1 MNDKKSKQTELRQ
14 NEIIIKDQRIINF
27 YEKNK
32 NLDIERINLLYIDL
46 LENIMTASI
55 ESPTIVK
62 ELMTTLTYQ
71 NTELSKILSTVTST
85 SETYKN
91 ELSSLKTLY
100 SLSTDNLKSEMSNI
114 KSLISNLGSSISTKI
129 YETKD
134 QYMLE
139 IKEILKMKDTNSMH
153 NIGSVLEKQNSSMID
168 KITLTLNDVI
178 PKSQNKQYD
187 DIIKTFKDDMTR
199 TINKI
204 SDNEVS
210 VDKISNMIENK
221 YNALASNI
229 QTYVMNY
236 ITQSEGRINYNLDNI
251 KELSNKNNIIQEQ
264 MSGELMNYL
273 NKHKSSSSKGTQGEN
288 KLFQILNDGFP
299 SAEVVN
305 NSGVGGM
312 GDFMLKRTNKPPIL
326 LETKDYTTPVKR
338 EEVDK
343 FIRDIT
349 NNQCDGIF
357 MSQNS
362 GIVNKEPFQIDIHDN
377 HILIYIHNVD
387 YDISKINLAINTID
401 TLSDKIVNLKEE
413 QTNIPK
419 SLLKTIN
426 DDYNTFLTNREKLVN
441 SLKDY
446 YKKTLE
452 HYNEIDLPHLDDLL
466 CQHFANNKKN
476 QIICDVCKVFKAN
489 SLRSIARH
497 KKACNNKTQQ
507 KTTELVEEE
516 TTSEDISKDNTS
528 KTPTKKTKKQTT
540 KNEVKI

>member
-1 MNDKKSKQTELRQ
+1 
-14 NEIIIKDQRIINF
+14 
-27 YEKNK
+27 
-32 NLDIERINLLYIDL
+32 
-46 LENIMTASI
+46 MTASI

-187 DIIKTFKDDMTR
+187 DIIRTFKDDMTR

-326 LETKDYTTPVKR
+326 LETKDYSIPVKR

-401 TLSDKIVNLKEE
+401 TLSNKIVNLKEE

-516 TTSEDISKDNTS
+516 TTSEDNPP